1 MKSPSKKGK
10 RSVKKTKATEKAED
24 DEADGDNPVEE
35 KEVEKIGA
43 EKPRRGR
50 KPKVKPEEGKE
61 TQAETLKKVVEEA
74 LTTPD
79 TEVRS
84 RPRRDCKKRF
94 ESLTFS
100 SNPNS
105 PAVSAPA
112 NQNPVEKVEVKKQQN
127 KKSTKINKKSIN
139 VLQPTDENLENVE
152 EPQPEVV
159 DKPKAAPSKR
169 GRKPGGK
176 KTNPD
181 KDPAEADSVKAIPK
195 EESSSGVVPEEVK
208 PQPPKRGRPK
218 KA

>member
-1 MKSPSKKGK
+1 MKSPPKKGK
-10 RSVKKTKATEKAED
+10 RNTKKTKATEKGQVEV
-24 DEADGDNPVEE
+24 EDGDKPLEE
-35 KEVEKIGA
+35 KEVEKSGA

-61 TQAETLKKVVEEA
+61 IQVEPVKKVVEEA
-74 LTTPD
+74 LATPD

-94 ESLTFS
+94 ESLQFS

-112 NQNPVEKVEVKKQQN
+112 NQNPVE
-127 KKSTKINKKSIN
+127 
-139 VLQPTDENLENVE
+139 NVE
-152 EPQPEVV
+152 ELQPEVV